1 MLVARPRCV
10 PLPPRPHQRE
20 TTRRGGASNLYVRE
34 DVMVDVIRGLLPG
47 RSAGWTCLQM
57 VQHLR
62 RHRLVV
68 SCAEFAC
75 SLEPM
80 FPA

>member
-1 MLVARPRCV
+1 
-10 PLPPRPHQRE
+10 
-20 TTRRGGASNLYVRE
+20 
-34 DVMVDVIRGLLPG
+34 MVDVIRGLLPDRG
-47 RSAGWTCLQM
+47 TGWTCLQM